1 MPAGCAL
8 QGMTLELLLAGLL
21 AQAAG
26 PPPPPP
32 PPDPPVRDSLVNGVA
47 IGAAI
52 GGGAALAAMARA
64 CSNTHCSDTS
74 ANLDPRMAL
83 VGALAGAGIGA
94 LVDAA
99 IGGLKPVYRAGT
111 DQAPAPS
118 RARSLTRA
126 PGIVFAR
133 AGWSG
138 LSDDEGSLGS
148 GATFGAGVVV
158 PLGPRFGLQ
167 IAYDRQTH
175 RRDLESGAP
184 PGVAPPPAGFSGTEQ
199 LFTAKALMF
208 FRADKAVRPYAG
220 LGLGLLDS
228 RRVSE
233 FPNYTVGPGGI
244 IVPVGSEVYRYH
256 SSDVG
261 LGFAAG
267 LDGRVTTRF
276 SILADLTLDL
286 ARESALGS
294 TRLTVGGGWRF

>member
-1 MPAGCAL
+1 MSSFACRLRTPGYDS
-8 QGMTLELLLAGLL
+8 GT
-21 AQAAG
+21 AAG
-26 PPPPPP
+26 RPPGASRRTSSPPPPPP
-32 PPDPPVRDSLVNGVA
+32 PPPAPAVRDSLFNGAA

-99 IGGLKPVYRAGT
+99 IGGQKT
-111 DQAPAPS
+111 APS

-158 PLGPRFGLQ
+158 PLGLRFGLQ

-208 FRADKAVRPYAG
+208 FREDKAVRPYAG
-220 LGLGLLDS
+220 LGLGLFDS
-228 RRVSE
+228 RRVSRIPQLHGCARRNHRPHR
-233 FPNYTVGPGGI
+233 F
-244 IVPVGSEVYRYH
+244 R
-256 SSDVG
+256 G
-261 LGFAAG
+261 LPIPF
-267 LDGRVTTRF
+267 
-276 SILADLTLDL
+276 
-286 ARESALGS
+286 E
-294 TRLTVGGGWRF
+294 